1 MSGVQKFPRGGKMA
15 SHPGWAGPIGAA
27 LAGVILLG
35 ATQAHSID
43 LRRAATVDGAPT
55 ACTAELQ
62 PDTLTIRERPARIL
76 ARLPRDLGEPHGVET
91 PSRSGLEVSD
101 VRADPDGRSWIVSVY
116 LGNANPGDW
125 TLRFRGSEG
134 ECEAGLTTRM
144 PGDPGSG
151 LWVDHDSESA

>member
-1 MSGVQKFPRGGKMA
+1 MSGLQKSPRGGRMV
-15 SHPGWAGPIGAA
+15 SHPRRTGPLGSA
-27 LAGVILLG
+27 LAVVILLG
-35 ATQAHSID
+35 ATQMSPIEQ
-43 LRRAATVDGAPT
+43 RRVASDGAPT

-76 ARLPRDLGEPHGVET
+76 ARLPQDLGEPHGVET

-125 TLRFRGSEG
+125 NLRFRGSDG
-134 ECEAGLTTRM
+134 ECEAVLTTRI
-144 PGDPGSG
+144 PGDPGPG
-151 LWVDHDSESA
+151 LWIDRDSRSA

>member
-1 MSGVQKFPRGGKMA
+1 MSQVQMLPRGGMMT
-15 SHPGWAGPIGAA
+15 SHPERAGPLGAA
-27 LAGVILLG
+27 LAAVIFLG
-35 ATQAHSID
+35 ATQMPLID
-43 LRRAATVDGAPT
+43 QRRAAPVDGAP
-55 ACTAELQ
+55 ASCTVELQ

-116 LGNANPGDW
+116 LGNANPGEW
-125 TLRFRGSEG
+125 TLIFRGSDG
-134 ECEAGLTTRM
+134 ECEASLTTRM

-151 LWVDHDSESA
+151 LWVDHDSKSA